1 MDELLTKVSDS
12 LDLERFAE
20 SKRVEAFNKARRMLT
35 ISINVTETAV
45 ANLTVE
51 LNSLKDQIT

>member
-51 LNSLKDQIT
+51 LNRYT